1 MIYLED
7 LTETILAEEGQTLLG
22 LDFLTDTL
30 KFGYDKME
38 KIFIKSAMEYG
49 KRKPFHETIDDT
61 TGGQQIKL
69 PSSTISVQAIRYGIL
84 PQLPKF
90 YLPTWGDESYELV
103 PYTFNS
109 ATKVVTLKVWPPMY
123 PIRVTLNRHY
133 TITNTQPITQ
143 ELYTFDGN
151 TEIVDYLPCTY
162 KPGTLKITK
171 GEFDMVE
178 TGRGSSK
185 VKRYDGTEETVNVA
199 ELRGSLGTGLVNLDT
214 REITLELDADADTTE
229 TPVLVDYYPKYKCI
243 LELDNSDYVFTKLY
257 ASKILE
263 ALASL
268 RAQATQED
276 LHNIDLTVDDLYA
289 RVRIL
294 KKDVEK
300 LLRNTISYG
309 DMASI

>member
-22 LDFLTDTL
+22 LDFLTETL

-38 KIFIKSAMEYG
+38 KIFIKSAMEFG
-49 KRKPFHETIDDT
+49 KRKPFHETIEDT

-69 PSSTISVQAIRYGIL
+69 PSSTISVQAIRYGVL
-84 PQLPKF
+84 PQLPKY

-103 PYTFNS
+103 PYTYNT
-109 ATKVVTLKVWPPMY
+109 ATKIVTLKVWPPMY

-133 TITNTQPITQ
+133 TITNTCPITQ
-143 ELYTFDGN
+143 ELFTFDGN
-151 TEIVDYLPCTY
+151 TEVSDYIPCSY
-162 KPGTLKITK
+162 RPGTLKIVK
-171 GEFDMVE
+171 GEYEMTE
-178 TGRGSSK
+178 IGRGTNK
-185 VKRYDGTEETVNVA
+185 VKRYDGTEELVNVA
-199 ELRGSLGTGLVNLDT
+199 ELSGSLGSGLINLDT
-214 REITLELDADADTTE
+214 REITLELKTEADTSAS
-229 TPVLVDYYPKYKCI
+229 PILVNYYPKYKCI

-276 LHNIDLTVDDLYA
+276 LHHIDLTVDDLYA

-294 KKDVEK
+294 KKEVEK